1 MKLPTRRLGSFT
13 VLVAVLLAPGA
24 WAASSCLCDVDLY
37 PKVLLGK
44 ATAQD
49 ISKCEEGR
57 PSKDDALS
65 CLRGLSYKNVKQGE
79 QTAESFRLGVDGLVA
94 ATKDK
99 ALSKGATNLLFS
111 SQSYADTAARA
122 KVRPV
127 MVKAGRAPL
136 WDTLVSATDGD
147 AAAFTRAL
155 YSYCEHYNVISE
167 LALEDVTLDQLWP
180 LPSGLKLADARKRL
194 DCPYGQNLVMAA
206 AIRSLQ
212 AKLPADALGL
222 LSPAQLRLLRN
233 AVYARHGRVFQAK
246 DLQDFFTQESWYQ
259 PDPAYT
265 DARLTPEDKQH
276 LDLISAAEAKAPKGA
291 K

>member
-1 MKLPTRRLGSFT
+1 MLVV
-13 VLVAVLLAPGA
+13 VLSAPGA
-24 WAASSCLCDVDLY
+24 RASSCLCDVDLY

-44 ATAQD
+44 ATSQD
-49 ISKCEEGR
+49 ISQCEEGR
-57 PSKDDALS
+57 PSKEDALS
-65 CLRGLSYKNVKQGE
+65 CVRGLSYKNVKQGE

-94 ATKDK
+94 ASKDK
-99 ALSKGATNLLFS
+99 ALSRGATNLLLS
-111 SQSYADTAARA
+111 SQSYADTAVRA

-127 MVKAGRAPL
+127 MVAGGRAPL

-155 YSYCEHYNVISE
+155 YAYCEHYNVISE

-180 LPSGLKLADARKRL
+180 PPSGVKPADARKRL
-194 DCPYGQNLVMAA
+194 SCPYGQNLVLAA

-212 AKLPADALGL
+212 GKLPAEALAL
-222 LSPAQLRLLRN
+222 LSPPQFRLLRN

-246 DLQDFFTQESWYQ
+246 DLQDFFSQESWYQ

-276 LDLISAAEAKAPKGA
+276 LDLIQAAETKAAKGRK
-291 K
+291 